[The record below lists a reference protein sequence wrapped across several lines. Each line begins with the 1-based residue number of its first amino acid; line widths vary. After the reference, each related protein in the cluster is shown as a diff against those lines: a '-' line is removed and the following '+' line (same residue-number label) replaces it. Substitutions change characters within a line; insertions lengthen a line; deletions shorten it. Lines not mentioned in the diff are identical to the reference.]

1 MSLMQMLQKS
11 LVPVIGAAL
20 ALGVSMVPSASAQEV
35 GSGMTVIY
43 PGTMQWEKDKSKTMP
58 YGMRIMHVYGDPSK
72 PGPYVYRIR
81 VPTGYKIPPV
91 KYPDDRVTTIL
102 KGKMWNAE
110 GERYDPMKM
119 DELEAGTTFVTKAG
133 TPHFQWART
142 EIILQVMGFGPVDN
156 PVTYVNP
163 DDDPRNQ

>member
-1 MSLMQMLQKS
+1 MQTMHKAFVWL
-11 LVPVIGAAL
+11 LGPALLLGVWFVPV
-20 ALGVSMVPSASAQEV
+20 VSAQDA
-35 GSGMTVIY
+35 GSGMTTVV
-43 PGTMQWEKDKSKTMP
+43 PGDTQWQKNKAMP
-58 YGMRIMHVYGDPSK
+58 YGMRIMYLYGDPSK

-102 KGKMWNAE
+102 KVIMWNAE

-119 DELEAGTTFVTKAG
+119 QELGAGTMFVTPAN

-142 EIILQVMGFGPVDN
+142 ELILQIVGFGPVDN
-156 PVTYVNP
+156 PVTYINP
-163 DDDPRNQ
+163 DDDPRTQ

>member
-1 MSLMQMLQKS
+1 MQTLHKAFVSLL
-11 LVPVIGAAL
+11 GCTL
-20 ALGVSMVPSASAQEV
+20 ALGVWLAPVARAQDA
-35 GSGMTVIY
+35 GSGMTTVV
-43 PGTMQWEKDKSKTMP
+43 PGDKQWEKNKAMP
-58 YGMRIMHVYGDPSK
+58 YGMRIMYLYGDPSK

-102 KGKMWNAE
+102 KGIMWNAE

-119 DELEAGTTFVTKAG
+119 QELGAGTMFVTPAN

-142 EIILQVMGFGPVDN
+142 ELILQVVGFGPVDN
-156 PVTYVNP
+156 PVTYINP
-163 DDDPRNQ
+163 DDDPRTQ